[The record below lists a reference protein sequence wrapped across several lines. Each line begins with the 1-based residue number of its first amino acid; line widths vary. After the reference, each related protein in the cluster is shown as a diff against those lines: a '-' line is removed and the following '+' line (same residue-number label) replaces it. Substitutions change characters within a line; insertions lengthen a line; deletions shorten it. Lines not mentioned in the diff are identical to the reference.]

1 MAQIANLV
9 SSDTFAT
16 RRNSINVGFV
26 KIANLESE
34 VSSLASGSSNTFTTT
49 VEAQNIIPAAD
60 DTYSLGTPSLA
71 WKDVYVGPGSLYVN
85 GQKVLE
91 DDSGTIT
98 FTADSDQSLTIKTL
112 GSGET
117 TVQSVAGVN
126 LTATESGDISIT
138 TSSGNIELKGTVQLL
153 SGKRITDSAGTK
165 IEFGD
170 DIDMN
175 SNKITELGTPS
186 ADSDAAT
193 KAYVDTSISAL
204 ANSAP
209 ETLNTLNELAAALN
223 DDENFATTVTTALGT
238 KVETT
243 SAQALGSAAN
253 VLTISGNTITLARGD
268 STTDTVS
275 LNATSANTA
284 NTIVS
289 RDGSGNFSAGTI
301 TAALTGT
308 ASAATLAA
316 DATKLATPR
325 AIEVS
330 GAVTGTANFDGSA
343 AINIVTTNTADPTI
357 TLAGDLSG
365 AVTLTNL
372 ASGTLTA
379 TVADDSHNHVISNVD
394 GLQAALDAKAPLASP
409 ALTGVPTAPTAAT
422 NTNNTQ
428 IATTAY
434 VQAEITDL
442 IGGAPGALDT
452 LNELAAAIGDDANF
466 STTIT
471 NSIASKLT
479 SANVAVT
486 VGASSITTTQDDV
499 ALNDEALVNPAGF
512 LTINLGGSTYKLP
525 YFS

>member
-1 MAQIANLV
+1 MTQIANLV

-34 VSSLASGSSNTFTTT
+34 VSSLAGGSSNTFSTT

-126 LTATESGDISIT
+126 LTATESGDIALT

-170 DIDMN
+170 DLDMN

-186 ADSDAAT
+186 ANADAAT
-193 KAYVDTSISAL
+193 KLYVDTSIADL

-209 ETLNTLNELAAALN
+209 TTLNTLNELAAAL
-223 DDENFATTVTTALGT
+223 
-238 KVETT
+238 
-243 SAQALGSAAN
+243 
-253 VLTISGNTITLARGD
+253 
-268 STTDTVS
+268 
-275 LNATSANTA
+275 
-284 NTIVS
+284 
-289 RDGSGNFSAGTI
+289 
-301 TAALTGT
+301 
-308 ASAATLAA
+308 
-316 DATKLATPR
+316 
-325 AIEVS
+325 
-330 GAVTGTANFDGSA
+330 
-343 AINIVTTNTADPTI
+343 
-357 TLAGDLSG
+357 
-365 AVTLTNL
+365 
-372 ASGTLTA
+372 
-379 TVADDSHNHVISNVD
+379 
-394 GLQAALDAKAPLASP
+394 
-409 ALTGVPTAPTAAT
+409 
-422 NTNNTQ
+422 
-428 IATTAY
+428 
-434 VQAEITDL
+434 
-442 IGGAPGALDT
+442 
-452 LNELAAAIGDDANF
+452 GDDANF
-466 STTIT
+466 STTVT

-479 SANVAVT
+479 SANVVVT

-512 LTINLGGSTYKLP
+512 LTFNLGGSTYKLP

>member
-34 VSSLASGSSNTFTTT
+34 VSTLASGSSNTFTTT

-91 DDSGTIT
+91 EDSGTIT

-126 LTATESGDISIT
+126 LTATESGDIALT

-165 IEFGD
+165 VEFGD

-186 ADSDAAT
+186 ANADAAT
-193 KAYVDTSISAL
+193 KLYVDTSIADL

-209 ETLNTLNELAAALN
+209 TTLNTLNELAAAL
-223 DDENFATTVTTALGT
+223 
-238 KVETT
+238 
-243 SAQALGSAAN
+243 
-253 VLTISGNTITLARGD
+253 
-268 STTDTVS
+268 
-275 LNATSANTA
+275 
-284 NTIVS
+284 
-289 RDGSGNFSAGTI
+289 
-301 TAALTGT
+301 
-308 ASAATLAA
+308 
-316 DATKLATPR
+316 
-325 AIEVS
+325 
-330 GAVTGTANFDGSA
+330 
-343 AINIVTTNTADPTI
+343 
-357 TLAGDLSG
+357 
-365 AVTLTNL
+365 
-372 ASGTLTA
+372 
-379 TVADDSHNHVISNVD
+379 
-394 GLQAALDAKAPLASP
+394 
-409 ALTGVPTAPTAAT
+409 
-422 NTNNTQ
+422 
-428 IATTAY
+428 
-434 VQAEITDL
+434 
-442 IGGAPGALDT
+442 
-452 LNELAAAIGDDANF
+452 GDDANF

>member
-1 MAQIANLV
+1 MTQIANLV

-34 VSSLASGSSNTFTTT
+34 VSILPGGSSNTFTTT

-186 ADSDAAT
+186 ANADAAT
-193 KAYVDTSISAL
+193 KLYVDTSIADL

-209 ETLNTLNELAAALN
+209 TTLNTLNELAAAL
-223 DDENFATTVTTALGT
+223 
-238 KVETT
+238 
-243 SAQALGSAAN
+243 
-253 VLTISGNTITLARGD
+253 
-268 STTDTVS
+268 
-275 LNATSANTA
+275 
-284 NTIVS
+284 
-289 RDGSGNFSAGTI
+289 
-301 TAALTGT
+301 
-308 ASAATLAA
+308 
-316 DATKLATPR
+316 
-325 AIEVS
+325 
-330 GAVTGTANFDGSA
+330 
-343 AINIVTTNTADPTI
+343 
-357 TLAGDLSG
+357 
-365 AVTLTNL
+365 
-372 ASGTLTA
+372 
-379 TVADDSHNHVISNVD
+379 
-394 GLQAALDAKAPLASP
+394 
-409 ALTGVPTAPTAAT
+409 
-422 NTNNTQ
+422 
-428 IATTAY
+428 
-434 VQAEITDL
+434 
-442 IGGAPGALDT
+442 
-452 LNELAAAIGDDANF
+452 GDDANF
-466 STTIT
+466 STTVT
-471 NSIASKLT
+471 TSIASKLT

>member
-34 VSSLASGSSNTFTTT
+34 VSILAGGSSNTFTTT

-275 LNATSANTA
+275 LTLGTNTNGNYVATGA
-284 NTIVS
+284 
-289 RDGSGNFSAGTI
+289 
-301 TAALTGT
+301 
-308 ASAATLAA
+308 
-316 DATKLATPR
+316 
-325 AIEVS
+325 VS
-330 GAVTGTANFDGSA
+330 GVGLL
-343 AINIVTTNTADPTI
+343 VVQVVKVEHLLLHQ
-357 TLAGDLSG
+357 TLQVLTQQTLLYLVMV
-365 AVTLTNL
+365 AVTLVL
-372 ASGTLTA
+372 
-379 TVADDSHNHVISNVD
+379 
-394 GLQAALDAKAPLASP
+394 
-409 ALTGVPTAPTAAT
+409 
-422 NTNNTQ
+422 
-428 IATTAY
+428 
-434 VQAEITDL
+434 
-442 IGGAPGALDT
+442 
-452 LNELAAAIGDDANF
+452 EL
-466 STTIT
+466 
-471 NSIASKLT
+471 L
-479 SANVAVT
+479 
-486 VGASSITTTQDDV
+486 
-499 ALNDEALVNPAGF
+499 LLH
-512 LTINLGGSTYKLP
+512 
-525 YFS
+525 

>member
-49 VEAQNIIPAAD
+49 IEAQNIIPAAD
-60 DTYSLGTPSLA
+60 DTYSLGTSSLA
-71 WKDVYVGPGSLYVN
+71 WKDVFVGPGSLYVN

-126 LTATESGDISIT
+126 LTATESGDIALT

-186 ADSDAAT
+186 ANADAAT
-193 KAYVDTSISAL
+193 KLYVDTSIADL

-209 ETLNTLNELAAALN
+209 TTLNTLNELAAAL
-223 DDENFATTVTTALGT
+223 
-238 KVETT
+238 
-243 SAQALGSAAN
+243 
-253 VLTISGNTITLARGD
+253 
-268 STTDTVS
+268 
-275 LNATSANTA
+275 
-284 NTIVS
+284 
-289 RDGSGNFSAGTI
+289 
-301 TAALTGT
+301 
-308 ASAATLAA
+308 
-316 DATKLATPR
+316 
-325 AIEVS
+325 
-330 GAVTGTANFDGSA
+330 
-343 AINIVTTNTADPTI
+343 
-357 TLAGDLSG
+357 
-365 AVTLTNL
+365 
-372 ASGTLTA
+372 
-379 TVADDSHNHVISNVD
+379 
-394 GLQAALDAKAPLASP
+394 
-409 ALTGVPTAPTAAT
+409 
-422 NTNNTQ
+422 
-428 IATTAY
+428 
-434 VQAEITDL
+434 
-442 IGGAPGALDT
+442 
-452 LNELAAAIGDDANF
+452 GDDANF

>member
-34 VSSLASGSSNTFTTT
+34 VSSLASGSSNTFSTT

-60 DTYSLGTPSLA
+60 DTYSLGTSSLA

-126 LTATESGDISIT
+126 LTATESGDIALT

-165 IEFGD
+165 VEFGD
-170 DIDMN
+170 DLDMN
-175 SNKITELGTPS
+175 GNKITELGTPS
-186 ADSDAAT
+186 ANADAAT
-193 KAYVDTSISAL
+193 KLYVDTSIADL

-209 ETLNTLNELAAALN
+209 TTLNTLNELAAAL
-223 DDENFATTVTTALGT
+223 
-238 KVETT
+238 
-243 SAQALGSAAN
+243 
-253 VLTISGNTITLARGD
+253 
-268 STTDTVS
+268 
-275 LNATSANTA
+275 
-284 NTIVS
+284 
-289 RDGSGNFSAGTI
+289 
-301 TAALTGT
+301 
-308 ASAATLAA
+308 
-316 DATKLATPR
+316 
-325 AIEVS
+325 
-330 GAVTGTANFDGSA
+330 
-343 AINIVTTNTADPTI
+343 
-357 TLAGDLSG
+357 
-365 AVTLTNL
+365 
-372 ASGTLTA
+372 
-379 TVADDSHNHVISNVD
+379 
-394 GLQAALDAKAPLASP
+394 
-409 ALTGVPTAPTAAT
+409 
-422 NTNNTQ
+422 
-428 IATTAY
+428 
-434 VQAEITDL
+434 
-442 IGGAPGALDT
+442 
-452 LNELAAAIGDDANF
+452 GDDANF

>member
-1 MAQIANLV
+1 MTQIANLV

-34 VSSLASGSSNTFTTT
+34 VSTLASGSSNTFTTT

-126 LTATESGDISIT
+126 LTATESGDIALT

-170 DIDMN
+170 DLDMN

-186 ADSDAAT
+186 ANADAAT
-193 KAYVDTSISAL
+193 KLYVDTSIADL
-204 ANSAP
+204 ADSAP
-209 ETLNTLNELAAALN
+209 
-223 DDENFATTVTTALGT
+223 TT
-238 KVETT
+238 
-243 SAQALGSAAN
+243 
-253 VLTISGNTITLARGD
+253 
-268 STTDTVS
+268 
-275 LNATSANTA
+275 
-284 NTIVS
+284 
-289 RDGSGNFSAGTI
+289 
-301 TAALTGT
+301 
-308 ASAATLAA
+308 
-316 DATKLATPR
+316 
-325 AIEVS
+325 
-330 GAVTGTANFDGSA
+330 
-343 AINIVTTNTADPTI
+343 
-357 TLAGDLSG
+357 
-365 AVTLTNL
+365 
-372 ASGTLTA
+372 
-379 TVADDSHNHVISNVD
+379 
-394 GLQAALDAKAPLASP
+394 
-409 ALTGVPTAPTAAT
+409 
-422 NTNNTQ
+422 
-428 IATTAY
+428 
-434 VQAEITDL
+434 
-442 IGGAPGALDT
+442 LDT
-452 LNELAAAIGDDANF
+452 LNELAAALGDDANF
-466 STTIT
+466 STTVT

-479 SANVAVT
+479 SANVVVT

-512 LTINLGGSTYKLP
+512 LTFNLGGSTYKLP

>member
-60 DTYSLGTPSLA
+60 DVYSLGTPSLA

-126 LTATESGDISIT
+126 LTATESGDIALT

-186 ADSDAAT
+186 ANADAAT
-193 KAYVDTSISAL
+193 KLYVDTSIADL

-209 ETLNTLNELAAALN
+209 TTLNTLNELAAAL
-223 DDENFATTVTTALGT
+223 
-238 KVETT
+238 
-243 SAQALGSAAN
+243 
-253 VLTISGNTITLARGD
+253 
-268 STTDTVS
+268 
-275 LNATSANTA
+275 
-284 NTIVS
+284 
-289 RDGSGNFSAGTI
+289 
-301 TAALTGT
+301 
-308 ASAATLAA
+308 
-316 DATKLATPR
+316 
-325 AIEVS
+325 
-330 GAVTGTANFDGSA
+330 
-343 AINIVTTNTADPTI
+343 
-357 TLAGDLSG
+357 
-365 AVTLTNL
+365 
-372 ASGTLTA
+372 
-379 TVADDSHNHVISNVD
+379 
-394 GLQAALDAKAPLASP
+394 
-409 ALTGVPTAPTAAT
+409 
-422 NTNNTQ
+422 
-428 IATTAY
+428 
-434 VQAEITDL
+434 
-442 IGGAPGALDT
+442 
-452 LNELAAAIGDDANF
+452 GDDANF
-466 STTIT
+466 STTVT
-471 NSIASKLT
+471 TSIASKLT

>member
-1 MAQIANLV
+1 MTQIANLV

-34 VSSLASGSSNTFTTT
+34 VSSLAGGSSNTFTTT

-71 WKDVYVGPGSLYVN
+71 WKDVFVGPGSLYVN

-126 LTATESGDISIT
+126 LTATESGDIALT

-186 ADSDAAT
+186 ANADAAT
-193 KAYVDTSISAL
+193 KLYVDTSIADL

-209 ETLNTLNELAAALN
+209 TTLNTLNELAAAL
-223 DDENFATTVTTALGT
+223 
-238 KVETT
+238 
-243 SAQALGSAAN
+243 
-253 VLTISGNTITLARGD
+253 
-268 STTDTVS
+268 
-275 LNATSANTA
+275 
-284 NTIVS
+284 
-289 RDGSGNFSAGTI
+289 
-301 TAALTGT
+301 
-308 ASAATLAA
+308 
-316 DATKLATPR
+316 
-325 AIEVS
+325 
-330 GAVTGTANFDGSA
+330 
-343 AINIVTTNTADPTI
+343 
-357 TLAGDLSG
+357 
-365 AVTLTNL
+365 
-372 ASGTLTA
+372 
-379 TVADDSHNHVISNVD
+379 
-394 GLQAALDAKAPLASP
+394 
-409 ALTGVPTAPTAAT
+409 
-422 NTNNTQ
+422 
-428 IATTAY
+428 
-434 VQAEITDL
+434 
-442 IGGAPGALDT
+442 
-452 LNELAAAIGDDANF
+452 GDDANF
-466 STTIT
+466 STTVT
-471 NSIASKLT
+471 TSIASKLT

>member
-1 MAQIANLV
+1 MTQIANLV

-34 VSSLASGSSNTFTTT
+34 VSTLASGSSNTFTTT

-126 LTATESGDISIT
+126 LTATESGDIALT

-186 ADSDAAT
+186 ANADAAT
-193 KAYVDTSISAL
+193 KLYVDTSIADL

-209 ETLNTLNELAAALN
+209 TTLNTLNELAAAL
-223 DDENFATTVTTALGT
+223 
-238 KVETT
+238 
-243 SAQALGSAAN
+243 
-253 VLTISGNTITLARGD
+253 
-268 STTDTVS
+268 
-275 LNATSANTA
+275 
-284 NTIVS
+284 
-289 RDGSGNFSAGTI
+289 
-301 TAALTGT
+301 
-308 ASAATLAA
+308 
-316 DATKLATPR
+316 
-325 AIEVS
+325 
-330 GAVTGTANFDGSA
+330 
-343 AINIVTTNTADPTI
+343 
-357 TLAGDLSG
+357 
-365 AVTLTNL
+365 
-372 ASGTLTA
+372 
-379 TVADDSHNHVISNVD
+379 
-394 GLQAALDAKAPLASP
+394 
-409 ALTGVPTAPTAAT
+409 
-422 NTNNTQ
+422 
-428 IATTAY
+428 
-434 VQAEITDL
+434 
-442 IGGAPGALDT
+442 
-452 LNELAAAIGDDANF
+452 GDDANF
-466 STTIT
+466 STTVT

-512 LTINLGGSTYKLP
+512 LTFNLGGSTYKLP

>member
-1 MAQIANLV
+1 MTQIANLV

-34 VSSLASGSSNTFTTT
+34 VSTLASASSNTFTTT

-60 DTYSLGTPSLA
+60 DTYSLGTSSLA

-126 LTATESGDISIT
+126 LTATESGDIALT

-170 DIDMN
+170 DLDMN

-186 ADSDAAT
+186 ANADAAT
-193 KAYVDTSISAL
+193 KLYVDTSIADL

-209 ETLNTLNELAAALN
+209 TTLNTLNELAAAL
-223 DDENFATTVTTALGT
+223 
-238 KVETT
+238 
-243 SAQALGSAAN
+243 
-253 VLTISGNTITLARGD
+253 
-268 STTDTVS
+268 
-275 LNATSANTA
+275 
-284 NTIVS
+284 
-289 RDGSGNFSAGTI
+289 
-301 TAALTGT
+301 
-308 ASAATLAA
+308 
-316 DATKLATPR
+316 
-325 AIEVS
+325 
-330 GAVTGTANFDGSA
+330 
-343 AINIVTTNTADPTI
+343 
-357 TLAGDLSG
+357 
-365 AVTLTNL
+365 
-372 ASGTLTA
+372 
-379 TVADDSHNHVISNVD
+379 
-394 GLQAALDAKAPLASP
+394 
-409 ALTGVPTAPTAAT
+409 
-422 NTNNTQ
+422 
-428 IATTAY
+428 
-434 VQAEITDL
+434 
-442 IGGAPGALDT
+442 
-452 LNELAAAIGDDANF
+452 GDDANF
-466 STTIT
+466 STTVT
-471 NSIASKLT
+471 TSIASKLT
-479 SANVAVT
+479 SANVVVT

-512 LTINLGGSTYKLP
+512 LTFNLGGSTYKLP

>member
-1 MAQIANLV
+1 MTQIANLV

-34 VSSLASGSSNTFTTT
+34 VSTLASGSSNTFSTT

-91 DDSGTIT
+91 EDSGTIT

-126 LTATESGDISIT
+126 LTATESGDIALT
-138 TSSGNIELKGTVQLL
+138 TSLGNIELKGTVQLL

-186 ADSDAAT
+186 ANADAAT
-193 KAYVDTSISAL
+193 KLYVDTSIADL

-209 ETLNTLNELAAALN
+209 TTLNTLNELAAAL
-223 DDENFATTVTTALGT
+223 
-238 KVETT
+238 
-243 SAQALGSAAN
+243 
-253 VLTISGNTITLARGD
+253 
-268 STTDTVS
+268 
-275 LNATSANTA
+275 
-284 NTIVS
+284 
-289 RDGSGNFSAGTI
+289 
-301 TAALTGT
+301 
-308 ASAATLAA
+308 
-316 DATKLATPR
+316 
-325 AIEVS
+325 
-330 GAVTGTANFDGSA
+330 
-343 AINIVTTNTADPTI
+343 
-357 TLAGDLSG
+357 
-365 AVTLTNL
+365 
-372 ASGTLTA
+372 
-379 TVADDSHNHVISNVD
+379 
-394 GLQAALDAKAPLASP
+394 
-409 ALTGVPTAPTAAT
+409 
-422 NTNNTQ
+422 
-428 IATTAY
+428 
-434 VQAEITDL
+434 
-442 IGGAPGALDT
+442 
-452 LNELAAAIGDDANF
+452 GDDANF
-466 STTIT
+466 STTVT
-471 NSIASKLT
+471 TSIASKLT

>member
-1 MAQIANLV
+1 MTQIANLV

-34 VSSLASGSSNTFTTT
+34 VSTLASGSSNTFTTT

-126 LTATESGDISIT
+126 LTATESGDIALT

-186 ADSDAAT
+186 ANADAAT
-193 KAYVDTSISAL
+193 KLYVDTSIADL

-209 ETLNTLNELAAALN
+209 TTLNTLNELAAAL
-223 DDENFATTVTTALGT
+223 
-238 KVETT
+238 
-243 SAQALGSAAN
+243 
-253 VLTISGNTITLARGD
+253 
-268 STTDTVS
+268 
-275 LNATSANTA
+275 
-284 NTIVS
+284 
-289 RDGSGNFSAGTI
+289 
-301 TAALTGT
+301 
-308 ASAATLAA
+308 
-316 DATKLATPR
+316 
-325 AIEVS
+325 
-330 GAVTGTANFDGSA
+330 
-343 AINIVTTNTADPTI
+343 
-357 TLAGDLSG
+357 
-365 AVTLTNL
+365 
-372 ASGTLTA
+372 
-379 TVADDSHNHVISNVD
+379 
-394 GLQAALDAKAPLASP
+394 
-409 ALTGVPTAPTAAT
+409 
-422 NTNNTQ
+422 
-428 IATTAY
+428 
-434 VQAEITDL
+434 
-442 IGGAPGALDT
+442 
-452 LNELAAAIGDDANF
+452 GDDANF
-466 STTIT
+466 STTVT

-479 SANVAVT
+479 SANVVVT

-512 LTINLGGSTYKLP
+512 LTFNLGGSTYKLP

>member
-1 MAQIANLV
+1 MTQIANLV

-91 DDSGTIT
+91 EDSGTIT

-126 LTATESGDISIT
+126 LTATESGDIALT

-170 DIDMN
+170 DLDMN
-175 SNKITELGTPS
+175 GNKITELGTPS
-186 ADSDAAT
+186 ANADAAT
-193 KAYVDTSISAL
+193 KLYVDTSIADL

-209 ETLNTLNELAAALN
+209 TTLNTLNELAAAL
-223 DDENFATTVTTALGT
+223 
-238 KVETT
+238 
-243 SAQALGSAAN
+243 
-253 VLTISGNTITLARGD
+253 
-268 STTDTVS
+268 
-275 LNATSANTA
+275 
-284 NTIVS
+284 
-289 RDGSGNFSAGTI
+289 
-301 TAALTGT
+301 
-308 ASAATLAA
+308 
-316 DATKLATPR
+316 
-325 AIEVS
+325 
-330 GAVTGTANFDGSA
+330 
-343 AINIVTTNTADPTI
+343 
-357 TLAGDLSG
+357 
-365 AVTLTNL
+365 
-372 ASGTLTA
+372 
-379 TVADDSHNHVISNVD
+379 
-394 GLQAALDAKAPLASP
+394 
-409 ALTGVPTAPTAAT
+409 
-422 NTNNTQ
+422 
-428 IATTAY
+428 
-434 VQAEITDL
+434 
-442 IGGAPGALDT
+442 
-452 LNELAAAIGDDANF
+452 GDDANF
-466 STTIT
+466 STTVT

>member
-1 MAQIANLV
+1 MTQIANLV

-34 VSSLASGSSNTFTTT
+34 VSSLASGSSNTFSTT

-126 LTATESGDISIT
+126 LTATESGDIALT

-170 DIDMN
+170 DLDMN

-186 ADSDAAT
+186 ANADAAT
-193 KAYVDTSISAL
+193 KLYVDTSIADL

-209 ETLNTLNELAAALN
+209 TTLNTLNELAAAL
-223 DDENFATTVTTALGT
+223 
-238 KVETT
+238 
-243 SAQALGSAAN
+243 
-253 VLTISGNTITLARGD
+253 
-268 STTDTVS
+268 
-275 LNATSANTA
+275 
-284 NTIVS
+284 
-289 RDGSGNFSAGTI
+289 
-301 TAALTGT
+301 
-308 ASAATLAA
+308 
-316 DATKLATPR
+316 
-325 AIEVS
+325 
-330 GAVTGTANFDGSA
+330 
-343 AINIVTTNTADPTI
+343 
-357 TLAGDLSG
+357 
-365 AVTLTNL
+365 
-372 ASGTLTA
+372 
-379 TVADDSHNHVISNVD
+379 
-394 GLQAALDAKAPLASP
+394 
-409 ALTGVPTAPTAAT
+409 
-422 NTNNTQ
+422 
-428 IATTAY
+428 
-434 VQAEITDL
+434 
-442 IGGAPGALDT
+442 
-452 LNELAAAIGDDANF
+452 GDDANF
-466 STTIT
+466 STTVT

-479 SANVAVT
+479 SANVVVT

-512 LTINLGGSTYKLP
+512 LTFNLGGSTYKLP

>member
-34 VSSLASGSSNTFTTT
+34 VSTLASSSSNTFTTT

-91 DDSGTIT
+91 EDSGTIT

-126 LTATESGDISIT
+126 LTATESGDIALT

-186 ADSDAAT
+186 ANADAAT
-193 KAYVDTSISAL
+193 KLYVDTSIADL

-209 ETLNTLNELAAALN
+209 TTLNTLNELAAAL
-223 DDENFATTVTTALGT
+223 
-238 KVETT
+238 
-243 SAQALGSAAN
+243 
-253 VLTISGNTITLARGD
+253 
-268 STTDTVS
+268 
-275 LNATSANTA
+275 
-284 NTIVS
+284 
-289 RDGSGNFSAGTI
+289 
-301 TAALTGT
+301 
-308 ASAATLAA
+308 
-316 DATKLATPR
+316 
-325 AIEVS
+325 
-330 GAVTGTANFDGSA
+330 
-343 AINIVTTNTADPTI
+343 
-357 TLAGDLSG
+357 
-365 AVTLTNL
+365 
-372 ASGTLTA
+372 
-379 TVADDSHNHVISNVD
+379 
-394 GLQAALDAKAPLASP
+394 
-409 ALTGVPTAPTAAT
+409 
-422 NTNNTQ
+422 
-428 IATTAY
+428 
-434 VQAEITDL
+434 
-442 IGGAPGALDT
+442 
-452 LNELAAAIGDDANF
+452 GDDANF

>member
-34 VSSLASGSSNTFTTT
+34 VSTLASGSSNTFTTT

-60 DTYSLGTPSLA
+60 DTYSLGTSSLA

-126 LTATESGDISIT
+126 LTATESGDIALT

-170 DIDMN
+170 DLDMN

-186 ADSDAAT
+186 ANADAAT
-193 KAYVDTSISAL
+193 KLYVDTSIADL

-209 ETLNTLNELAAALN
+209 TTLNTLNELAAAL
-223 DDENFATTVTTALGT
+223 
-238 KVETT
+238 
-243 SAQALGSAAN
+243 
-253 VLTISGNTITLARGD
+253 
-268 STTDTVS
+268 
-275 LNATSANTA
+275 
-284 NTIVS
+284 
-289 RDGSGNFSAGTI
+289 
-301 TAALTGT
+301 
-308 ASAATLAA
+308 
-316 DATKLATPR
+316 
-325 AIEVS
+325 
-330 GAVTGTANFDGSA
+330 
-343 AINIVTTNTADPTI
+343 
-357 TLAGDLSG
+357 
-365 AVTLTNL
+365 
-372 ASGTLTA
+372 
-379 TVADDSHNHVISNVD
+379 
-394 GLQAALDAKAPLASP
+394 
-409 ALTGVPTAPTAAT
+409 
-422 NTNNTQ
+422 
-428 IATTAY
+428 
-434 VQAEITDL
+434 
-442 IGGAPGALDT
+442 
-452 LNELAAAIGDDANF
+452 GDDANF
-466 STTIT
+466 STTVT

-512 LTINLGGSTYKLP
+512 LTFNLGGSTYKLP

>member
-34 VSSLASGSSNTFTTT
+34 VSTLASGSSNTFTTT
-49 VEAQNIIPAAD
+49 IEAQNIIPAAD
-60 DTYSLGTPSLA
+60 DTYSLGTSSLA
-71 WKDVYVGPGSLYVN
+71 WKDVFVGPGSLYVN

-126 LTATESGDISIT
+126 LTATESGDIALT
-138 TSSGNIELKGTVQLL
+138 TSLGNIELKGTVQLL

-186 ADSDAAT
+186 ANADAAT
-193 KAYVDTSISAL
+193 KLYVDTSIADL

-209 ETLNTLNELAAALN
+209 TTLNTLNELAAAL
-223 DDENFATTVTTALGT
+223 
-238 KVETT
+238 
-243 SAQALGSAAN
+243 
-253 VLTISGNTITLARGD
+253 
-268 STTDTVS
+268 
-275 LNATSANTA
+275 
-284 NTIVS
+284 
-289 RDGSGNFSAGTI
+289 
-301 TAALTGT
+301 
-308 ASAATLAA
+308 
-316 DATKLATPR
+316 
-325 AIEVS
+325 
-330 GAVTGTANFDGSA
+330 
-343 AINIVTTNTADPTI
+343 
-357 TLAGDLSG
+357 
-365 AVTLTNL
+365 
-372 ASGTLTA
+372 
-379 TVADDSHNHVISNVD
+379 
-394 GLQAALDAKAPLASP
+394 
-409 ALTGVPTAPTAAT
+409 
-422 NTNNTQ
+422 
-428 IATTAY
+428 
-434 VQAEITDL
+434 
-442 IGGAPGALDT
+442 
-452 LNELAAAIGDDANF
+452 GDDANF
-466 STTIT
+466 STTVT
-471 NSIASKLT
+471 TSIASKLT

>member
-34 VSSLASGSSNTFTTT
+34 VSTLASASSNTFTTT

-126 LTATESGDISIT
+126 LTATESGDIALT

-186 ADSDAAT
+186 ANADAAT
-193 KAYVDTSISAL
+193 KLYVDTSIADL
-204 ANSAP
+204 ADSAP
-209 ETLNTLNELAAALN
+209 
-223 DDENFATTVTTALGT
+223 TT
-238 KVETT
+238 
-243 SAQALGSAAN
+243 
-253 VLTISGNTITLARGD
+253 
-268 STTDTVS
+268 
-275 LNATSANTA
+275 
-284 NTIVS
+284 
-289 RDGSGNFSAGTI
+289 
-301 TAALTGT
+301 
-308 ASAATLAA
+308 
-316 DATKLATPR
+316 
-325 AIEVS
+325 
-330 GAVTGTANFDGSA
+330 
-343 AINIVTTNTADPTI
+343 
-357 TLAGDLSG
+357 
-365 AVTLTNL
+365 
-372 ASGTLTA
+372 
-379 TVADDSHNHVISNVD
+379 
-394 GLQAALDAKAPLASP
+394 
-409 ALTGVPTAPTAAT
+409 
-422 NTNNTQ
+422 
-428 IATTAY
+428 
-434 VQAEITDL
+434 
-442 IGGAPGALDT
+442 LDT
-452 LNELAAAIGDDANF
+452 LNELAAALGDDANF
-466 STTIT
+466 STTVT

-479 SANVAVT
+479 SANVVVT

>member
-1 MAQIANLV
+1 MTQIANLV

-34 VSSLASGSSNTFTTT
+34 VSSLASGSSNTFSTT

-126 LTATESGDISIT
+126 LTATESGDIALT

-170 DIDMN
+170 DLDMN

-186 ADSDAAT
+186 ANADAAT
-193 KAYVDTSISAL
+193 KLYVDTSIADL

-209 ETLNTLNELAAALN
+209 TTLNTLNELAAAL
-223 DDENFATTVTTALGT
+223 
-238 KVETT
+238 
-243 SAQALGSAAN
+243 
-253 VLTISGNTITLARGD
+253 
-268 STTDTVS
+268 
-275 LNATSANTA
+275 
-284 NTIVS
+284 
-289 RDGSGNFSAGTI
+289 
-301 TAALTGT
+301 
-308 ASAATLAA
+308 
-316 DATKLATPR
+316 
-325 AIEVS
+325 
-330 GAVTGTANFDGSA
+330 
-343 AINIVTTNTADPTI
+343 
-357 TLAGDLSG
+357 
-365 AVTLTNL
+365 
-372 ASGTLTA
+372 
-379 TVADDSHNHVISNVD
+379 
-394 GLQAALDAKAPLASP
+394 
-409 ALTGVPTAPTAAT
+409 
-422 NTNNTQ
+422 
-428 IATTAY
+428 
-434 VQAEITDL
+434 
-442 IGGAPGALDT
+442 
-452 LNELAAAIGDDANF
+452 GDDANF
-466 STTIT
+466 STTVT

-512 LTINLGGSTYKLP
+512 LTFNLGGSTYKLP

>member
-126 LTATESGDISIT
+126 LTATESGDIALT

-186 ADSDAAT
+186 ANADAAT
-193 KAYVDTSISAL
+193 KLYVDTSIADL

-209 ETLNTLNELAAALN
+209 TTLNTLNELAAAL
-223 DDENFATTVTTALGT
+223 
-238 KVETT
+238 
-243 SAQALGSAAN
+243 
-253 VLTISGNTITLARGD
+253 
-268 STTDTVS
+268 
-275 LNATSANTA
+275 
-284 NTIVS
+284 
-289 RDGSGNFSAGTI
+289 
-301 TAALTGT
+301 
-308 ASAATLAA
+308 
-316 DATKLATPR
+316 
-325 AIEVS
+325 
-330 GAVTGTANFDGSA
+330 
-343 AINIVTTNTADPTI
+343 
-357 TLAGDLSG
+357 
-365 AVTLTNL
+365 
-372 ASGTLTA
+372 
-379 TVADDSHNHVISNVD
+379 
-394 GLQAALDAKAPLASP
+394 
-409 ALTGVPTAPTAAT
+409 
-422 NTNNTQ
+422 
-428 IATTAY
+428 
-434 VQAEITDL
+434 
-442 IGGAPGALDT
+442 
-452 LNELAAAIGDDANF
+452 GDDANF

>member
-1 MAQIANLV
+1 MTQIANLV

-186 ADSDAAT
+186 ANADAAT
-193 KAYVDTSISAL
+193 KLYVDTSIADL

-209 ETLNTLNELAAALN
+209 TTLNTLNELAAAL
-223 DDENFATTVTTALGT
+223 
-238 KVETT
+238 
-243 SAQALGSAAN
+243 
-253 VLTISGNTITLARGD
+253 
-268 STTDTVS
+268 
-275 LNATSANTA
+275 
-284 NTIVS
+284 
-289 RDGSGNFSAGTI
+289 
-301 TAALTGT
+301 
-308 ASAATLAA
+308 
-316 DATKLATPR
+316 
-325 AIEVS
+325 
-330 GAVTGTANFDGSA
+330 
-343 AINIVTTNTADPTI
+343 
-357 TLAGDLSG
+357 
-365 AVTLTNL
+365 
-372 ASGTLTA
+372 
-379 TVADDSHNHVISNVD
+379 
-394 GLQAALDAKAPLASP
+394 
-409 ALTGVPTAPTAAT
+409 
-422 NTNNTQ
+422 
-428 IATTAY
+428 
-434 VQAEITDL
+434 
-442 IGGAPGALDT
+442 
-452 LNELAAAIGDDANF
+452 GDDANF
-466 STTIT
+466 STTVT

>member
-126 LTATESGDISIT
+126 LTATESGDIAIT

-186 ADSDAAT
+186 ANADAAT
-193 KAYVDTSISAL
+193 KLYVDTSIADL

-209 ETLNTLNELAAALN
+209 TTLNTLNELAAAL
-223 DDENFATTVTTALGT
+223 
-238 KVETT
+238 
-243 SAQALGSAAN
+243 
-253 VLTISGNTITLARGD
+253 
-268 STTDTVS
+268 
-275 LNATSANTA
+275 
-284 NTIVS
+284 
-289 RDGSGNFSAGTI
+289 
-301 TAALTGT
+301 
-308 ASAATLAA
+308 
-316 DATKLATPR
+316 
-325 AIEVS
+325 
-330 GAVTGTANFDGSA
+330 
-343 AINIVTTNTADPTI
+343 
-357 TLAGDLSG
+357 
-365 AVTLTNL
+365 
-372 ASGTLTA
+372 
-379 TVADDSHNHVISNVD
+379 
-394 GLQAALDAKAPLASP
+394 
-409 ALTGVPTAPTAAT
+409 
-422 NTNNTQ
+422 
-428 IATTAY
+428 
-434 VQAEITDL
+434 
-442 IGGAPGALDT
+442 
-452 LNELAAAIGDDANF
+452 GDDANF
-466 STTIT
+466 STTVT
-471 NSIASKLT
+471 TSIASKLT

>member
-34 VSSLASGSSNTFTTT
+34 VSTLASGSSNTFTTT

-126 LTATESGDISIT
+126 LTATESGDIALT

-170 DIDMN
+170 DLDMN

-186 ADSDAAT
+186 ANADAAT
-193 KAYVDTSISAL
+193 KLYVDTSIADL

-209 ETLNTLNELAAALN
+209 TTLNTLNELAAAL
-223 DDENFATTVTTALGT
+223 
-238 KVETT
+238 
-243 SAQALGSAAN
+243 
-253 VLTISGNTITLARGD
+253 
-268 STTDTVS
+268 
-275 LNATSANTA
+275 
-284 NTIVS
+284 
-289 RDGSGNFSAGTI
+289 
-301 TAALTGT
+301 
-308 ASAATLAA
+308 
-316 DATKLATPR
+316 
-325 AIEVS
+325 
-330 GAVTGTANFDGSA
+330 
-343 AINIVTTNTADPTI
+343 
-357 TLAGDLSG
+357 
-365 AVTLTNL
+365 
-372 ASGTLTA
+372 
-379 TVADDSHNHVISNVD
+379 
-394 GLQAALDAKAPLASP
+394 
-409 ALTGVPTAPTAAT
+409 
-422 NTNNTQ
+422 
-428 IATTAY
+428 
-434 VQAEITDL
+434 
-442 IGGAPGALDT
+442 
-452 LNELAAAIGDDANF
+452 GDDANF
-466 STTIT
+466 STTVT

>member
-60 DTYSLGTPSLA
+60 DTYSLGTSSLA
-71 WKDVYVGPGSLYVN
+71 WKDVFVGPGSLYVN

-126 LTATESGDISIT
+126 LTATESGDIALT

-186 ADSDAAT
+186 ANADAAT
-193 KAYVDTSISAL
+193 KLYVDTSIADL

-209 ETLNTLNELAAALN
+209 TTLNTLNELAAAL
-223 DDENFATTVTTALGT
+223 
-238 KVETT
+238 
-243 SAQALGSAAN
+243 
-253 VLTISGNTITLARGD
+253 
-268 STTDTVS
+268 
-275 LNATSANTA
+275 
-284 NTIVS
+284 
-289 RDGSGNFSAGTI
+289 
-301 TAALTGT
+301 
-308 ASAATLAA
+308 
-316 DATKLATPR
+316 
-325 AIEVS
+325 
-330 GAVTGTANFDGSA
+330 
-343 AINIVTTNTADPTI
+343 
-357 TLAGDLSG
+357 
-365 AVTLTNL
+365 
-372 ASGTLTA
+372 
-379 TVADDSHNHVISNVD
+379 
-394 GLQAALDAKAPLASP
+394 
-409 ALTGVPTAPTAAT
+409 
-422 NTNNTQ
+422 
-428 IATTAY
+428 
-434 VQAEITDL
+434 
-442 IGGAPGALDT
+442 
-452 LNELAAAIGDDANF
+452 GDDANF

>member
-126 LTATESGDISIT
+126 LTATESGDIALT

-170 DIDMN
+170 DLDMN

-186 ADSDAAT
+186 ANADAAT
-193 KAYVDTSISAL
+193 KLYVDTSIADL

-209 ETLNTLNELAAALN
+209 TTLNTLNELAAAL
-223 DDENFATTVTTALGT
+223 
-238 KVETT
+238 
-243 SAQALGSAAN
+243 
-253 VLTISGNTITLARGD
+253 
-268 STTDTVS
+268 
-275 LNATSANTA
+275 
-284 NTIVS
+284 
-289 RDGSGNFSAGTI
+289 
-301 TAALTGT
+301 
-308 ASAATLAA
+308 
-316 DATKLATPR
+316 
-325 AIEVS
+325 
-330 GAVTGTANFDGSA
+330 
-343 AINIVTTNTADPTI
+343 
-357 TLAGDLSG
+357 
-365 AVTLTNL
+365 
-372 ASGTLTA
+372 
-379 TVADDSHNHVISNVD
+379 
-394 GLQAALDAKAPLASP
+394 
-409 ALTGVPTAPTAAT
+409 
-422 NTNNTQ
+422 
-428 IATTAY
+428 
-434 VQAEITDL
+434 
-442 IGGAPGALDT
+442 
-452 LNELAAAIGDDANF
+452 GDDANF
-466 STTIT
+466 STTVT
-471 NSIASKLT
+471 TSIASKLT

>member
-1 MAQIANLV
+1 MTQIANLV

-34 VSSLASGSSNTFTTT
+34 VSTLASGSSNTFTTT

-91 DDSGTIT
+91 EDSGTIT

-126 LTATESGDISIT
+126 LTATESGDIALT
-138 TSSGNIELKGTVQLL
+138 TSLGNIELKGTVQLL

-170 DIDMN
+170 DLDMN

-186 ADSDAAT
+186 ANADAAT
-193 KAYVDTSISAL
+193 KLYVDTSIADL

-209 ETLNTLNELAAALN
+209 TTLNTLNELAAAL
-223 DDENFATTVTTALGT
+223 
-238 KVETT
+238 
-243 SAQALGSAAN
+243 
-253 VLTISGNTITLARGD
+253 
-268 STTDTVS
+268 
-275 LNATSANTA
+275 
-284 NTIVS
+284 
-289 RDGSGNFSAGTI
+289 
-301 TAALTGT
+301 
-308 ASAATLAA
+308 
-316 DATKLATPR
+316 
-325 AIEVS
+325 
-330 GAVTGTANFDGSA
+330 
-343 AINIVTTNTADPTI
+343 
-357 TLAGDLSG
+357 
-365 AVTLTNL
+365 
-372 ASGTLTA
+372 
-379 TVADDSHNHVISNVD
+379 
-394 GLQAALDAKAPLASP
+394 
-409 ALTGVPTAPTAAT
+409 
-422 NTNNTQ
+422 
-428 IATTAY
+428 
-434 VQAEITDL
+434 
-442 IGGAPGALDT
+442 
-452 LNELAAAIGDDANF
+452 GDDANF
-466 STTIT
+466 STTVT
-471 NSIASKLT
+471 TSIASKLT

>member
-1 MAQIANLV
+1 MTQIANLV

-126 LTATESGDISIT
+126 LTATESGDIALT

-170 DIDMN
+170 DLDMN

-186 ADSDAAT
+186 ANADAAT
-193 KAYVDTSISAL
+193 KLYVDTSIADL

-209 ETLNTLNELAAALN
+209 TTLNTLNELAAAL
-223 DDENFATTVTTALGT
+223 
-238 KVETT
+238 
-243 SAQALGSAAN
+243 
-253 VLTISGNTITLARGD
+253 
-268 STTDTVS
+268 
-275 LNATSANTA
+275 
-284 NTIVS
+284 
-289 RDGSGNFSAGTI
+289 
-301 TAALTGT
+301 
-308 ASAATLAA
+308 
-316 DATKLATPR
+316 
-325 AIEVS
+325 
-330 GAVTGTANFDGSA
+330 
-343 AINIVTTNTADPTI
+343 
-357 TLAGDLSG
+357 
-365 AVTLTNL
+365 
-372 ASGTLTA
+372 
-379 TVADDSHNHVISNVD
+379 
-394 GLQAALDAKAPLASP
+394 
-409 ALTGVPTAPTAAT
+409 
-422 NTNNTQ
+422 
-428 IATTAY
+428 
-434 VQAEITDL
+434 
-442 IGGAPGALDT
+442 
-452 LNELAAAIGDDANF
+452 GDDANF
-466 STTIT
+466 STTVT

-512 LTINLGGSTYKLP
+512 LTFNLGGSTYKLP

>member
-34 VSSLASGSSNTFTTT
+34 VSTLASGSSNTFTTT

-91 DDSGTIT
+91 EDSGTIT

-126 LTATESGDISIT
+126 LTATESGDIALT
-138 TSSGNIELKGTVQLL
+138 TSLGNIELKGTVQLL

-186 ADSDAAT
+186 ANADAAT
-193 KAYVDTSISAL
+193 KLYVDTSIADL

-209 ETLNTLNELAAALN
+209 TTLNTLNELAAAL
-223 DDENFATTVTTALGT
+223 
-238 KVETT
+238 
-243 SAQALGSAAN
+243 
-253 VLTISGNTITLARGD
+253 
-268 STTDTVS
+268 
-275 LNATSANTA
+275 
-284 NTIVS
+284 
-289 RDGSGNFSAGTI
+289 
-301 TAALTGT
+301 
-308 ASAATLAA
+308 
-316 DATKLATPR
+316 
-325 AIEVS
+325 
-330 GAVTGTANFDGSA
+330 
-343 AINIVTTNTADPTI
+343 
-357 TLAGDLSG
+357 
-365 AVTLTNL
+365 
-372 ASGTLTA
+372 
-379 TVADDSHNHVISNVD
+379 
-394 GLQAALDAKAPLASP
+394 
-409 ALTGVPTAPTAAT
+409 
-422 NTNNTQ
+422 
-428 IATTAY
+428 
-434 VQAEITDL
+434 
-442 IGGAPGALDT
+442 
-452 LNELAAAIGDDANF
+452 GDDANF
-466 STTIT
+466 STTVT
-471 NSIASKLT
+471 TSIASKLT

>member
-34 VSSLASGSSNTFTTT
+34 VSTLASGSSNTFTTT

-126 LTATESGDISIT
+126 LTATESGDIALT

-170 DIDMN
+170 DLDMN

-186 ADSDAAT
+186 ANADAAT
-193 KAYVDTSISAL
+193 KLYVDTSIADL

-209 ETLNTLNELAAALN
+209 TTLNTLNELAAAL
-223 DDENFATTVTTALGT
+223 
-238 KVETT
+238 
-243 SAQALGSAAN
+243 
-253 VLTISGNTITLARGD
+253 
-268 STTDTVS
+268 
-275 LNATSANTA
+275 
-284 NTIVS
+284 
-289 RDGSGNFSAGTI
+289 
-301 TAALTGT
+301 
-308 ASAATLAA
+308 
-316 DATKLATPR
+316 
-325 AIEVS
+325 
-330 GAVTGTANFDGSA
+330 
-343 AINIVTTNTADPTI
+343 
-357 TLAGDLSG
+357 
-365 AVTLTNL
+365 
-372 ASGTLTA
+372 
-379 TVADDSHNHVISNVD
+379 
-394 GLQAALDAKAPLASP
+394 
-409 ALTGVPTAPTAAT
+409 
-422 NTNNTQ
+422 
-428 IATTAY
+428 
-434 VQAEITDL
+434 
-442 IGGAPGALDT
+442 
-452 LNELAAAIGDDANF
+452 GDDANF
-466 STTIT
+466 STTVT
-471 NSIASKLT
+471 TSIASKLT

>member
-34 VSSLASGSSNTFTTT
+34 VSTLASGSSNTFTTT

-126 LTATESGDISIT
+126 LTATESGDIALT

-186 ADSDAAT
+186 ANADAAT
-193 KAYVDTSISAL
+193 KLYVDTSIADL

-209 ETLNTLNELAAALN
+209 TTLNTLNELAAAL
-223 DDENFATTVTTALGT
+223 
-238 KVETT
+238 
-243 SAQALGSAAN
+243 
-253 VLTISGNTITLARGD
+253 
-268 STTDTVS
+268 
-275 LNATSANTA
+275 
-284 NTIVS
+284 
-289 RDGSGNFSAGTI
+289 
-301 TAALTGT
+301 
-308 ASAATLAA
+308 
-316 DATKLATPR
+316 
-325 AIEVS
+325 
-330 GAVTGTANFDGSA
+330 
-343 AINIVTTNTADPTI
+343 
-357 TLAGDLSG
+357 
-365 AVTLTNL
+365 
-372 ASGTLTA
+372 
-379 TVADDSHNHVISNVD
+379 
-394 GLQAALDAKAPLASP
+394 
-409 ALTGVPTAPTAAT
+409 
-422 NTNNTQ
+422 
-428 IATTAY
+428 
-434 VQAEITDL
+434 
-442 IGGAPGALDT
+442 
-452 LNELAAAIGDDANF
+452 GDDANF
-466 STTIT
+466 STTVT

-512 LTINLGGSTYKLP
+512 LTFNLGGSTYKLP

>member
-71 WKDVYVGPGSLYVN
+71 WKDVFVGPGSLYVN

-126 LTATESGDISIT
+126 LTATESGDIALT
-138 TSSGNIELKGTVQLL
+138 TSLGNIELKGTVQLL

-165 IEFGD
+165 VEFGD
-170 DIDMN
+170 DLDMN

-186 ADSDAAT
+186 ANADAAT
-193 KAYVDTSISAL
+193 KLYVDTSIADL

-209 ETLNTLNELAAALN
+209 TTLNTLNELAAAL
-223 DDENFATTVTTALGT
+223 
-238 KVETT
+238 
-243 SAQALGSAAN
+243 
-253 VLTISGNTITLARGD
+253 
-268 STTDTVS
+268 
-275 LNATSANTA
+275 
-284 NTIVS
+284 
-289 RDGSGNFSAGTI
+289 
-301 TAALTGT
+301 
-308 ASAATLAA
+308 
-316 DATKLATPR
+316 
-325 AIEVS
+325 
-330 GAVTGTANFDGSA
+330 
-343 AINIVTTNTADPTI
+343 
-357 TLAGDLSG
+357 
-365 AVTLTNL
+365 
-372 ASGTLTA
+372 
-379 TVADDSHNHVISNVD
+379 
-394 GLQAALDAKAPLASP
+394 
-409 ALTGVPTAPTAAT
+409 
-422 NTNNTQ
+422 
-428 IATTAY
+428 
-434 VQAEITDL
+434 
-442 IGGAPGALDT
+442 
-452 LNELAAAIGDDANF
+452 GDDANF
-466 STTIT
+466 STTVT
-471 NSIASKLT
+471 TSIASKLT

>member
-1 MAQIANLV
+1 MTQIANLV

-34 VSSLASGSSNTFTTT
+34 VSTLASGSSNTFTTT

-126 LTATESGDISIT
+126 LTATESGDIALT

-186 ADSDAAT
+186 ANADAAT
-193 KAYVDTSISAL
+193 KLYVDTSIADL
-204 ANSAP
+204 ADSAP
-209 ETLNTLNELAAALN
+209 TTLNTLNELAAAL
-223 DDENFATTVTTALGT
+223 
-238 KVETT
+238 
-243 SAQALGSAAN
+243 
-253 VLTISGNTITLARGD
+253 
-268 STTDTVS
+268 
-275 LNATSANTA
+275 
-284 NTIVS
+284 
-289 RDGSGNFSAGTI
+289 
-301 TAALTGT
+301 
-308 ASAATLAA
+308 
-316 DATKLATPR
+316 
-325 AIEVS
+325 
-330 GAVTGTANFDGSA
+330 
-343 AINIVTTNTADPTI
+343 
-357 TLAGDLSG
+357 
-365 AVTLTNL
+365 
-372 ASGTLTA
+372 
-379 TVADDSHNHVISNVD
+379 
-394 GLQAALDAKAPLASP
+394 
-409 ALTGVPTAPTAAT
+409 
-422 NTNNTQ
+422 
-428 IATTAY
+428 
-434 VQAEITDL
+434 
-442 IGGAPGALDT
+442 
-452 LNELAAAIGDDANF
+452 GDDANF
-466 STTIT
+466 STTVT
-471 NSIASKLT
+471 TSIASKLT
-479 SANVAVT
+479 SANVVVT

-512 LTINLGGSTYKLP
+512 LTFNLGGSTYKLP